1 MHYIKQFHCMCREE
15 VVGDFHCYPP
25 LMSYL
30 EALPPSYVNEK
41 DICKNLSADGSL
53 FQSPSATA
61 KAFMAYGTQE
71 CLDYLQSLA
80 QRCPKAGFHISELQ
94 LLNKDSST

>member
-1 MHYIKQFHCMCREE
+1 MSREE

-30 EALPPSYVNEK
+30 EALPPSYVNAK
-41 DICKNLSADGSL
+41 DIRKNLSEDGSL

-61 KAFMAYGTQE
+61 KAFMAYGNQE
-71 CLDYLQSLA
+71 CLAYLQSLA
-80 QRCPKAGFHISELQ
+80 QRCPKAGFHNNLILYI
-94 LLNKDSST
+94 LLRYKSKCS